1 MSLFKILRGAEANLA
16 SATLHDGWAYFT
28 PDAENFYIDADGK
41 RIWVNQKPSNM
52 YISIPTVSWEDRGT
66 YWAAVLPWDELKTS
80 INLSRYMLQLNL
92 PSGFAADTI
101 ELTNRVIYA
110 QPFIAENDENSLTI
124 GAARCPL
131 GEIML
136 AVTLIPLENTTE
148 GNGQVYSIVY
158 NLTNCSGSTDKKVAK
173 YGESIDV
180 TFSATSGSGWTGSVT
195 MGGSVVT
202 GAIINGSG
210 GASTARVVLNKITGN
225 VVINITFA

>member
-1 MSLFKILRGAEANLA
+1 MSLFKILRGAEANLS
-16 SATLHDGWAYFT
+16 SAALHDGWAYFT

-41 RIWVNQKPSNM
+41 RIWVNQKAANI
-52 YISIPTVSWEDRGT
+52 YISIPTASWEDRET
-66 YWAAVLPWDELKTS
+66 YWAAVLPWSDLKTS

-92 PSGFAADTI
+92 PSGFEDDTI
-101 ELTNRVIYA
+101 ELTNRAIYA
-110 QPFIAENDENSLTI
+110 QPFIAENTESHLTI

-136 AVTLIPLENTTE
+136 SITLIPLENTAD
-148 GNGQVYSIVY
+148 GNSQVYTITY
-158 NLTNCSGSTDKKVAK
+158 NLTNCSGSTDKKVARH
-173 YGESIDV
+173 GETIDL
-180 TFSATSGSGWTGSVT
+180 TYSATSGSGWTGSVT